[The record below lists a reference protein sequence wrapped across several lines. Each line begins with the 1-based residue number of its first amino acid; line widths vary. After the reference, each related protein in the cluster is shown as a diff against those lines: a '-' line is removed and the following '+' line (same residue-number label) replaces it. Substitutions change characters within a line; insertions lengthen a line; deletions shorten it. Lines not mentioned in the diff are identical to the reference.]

1 MNTKYLSFDNKLKE
15 KGIAFI
21 CDEPMKKHITF
32 KLGGNAKRFVTVN
45 NECELKTVLSAVNE
59 SYLRYFILGNGSNML
74 VCDEGFDGVVITLG
88 GEFSEIKL
96 LSESEISCGAGASLS
111 SLCAFARK
119 NSLSGLE
126 FAWGIPGS
134 AGGAAYMNAGA
145 YGGEMKDV
153 LASCE
158 HIDKNGNKGS
168 FSGEE
173 LSLGYRKSVYTDKD
187 FVITKLILNL
197 KKGDYDEI
205 NSKMGEL
212 MDKRKSKQ
220 PLEYPSAGSTFKRPE
235 GYFAAALIEECG
247 LKGLSVGDAEVSVKH
262 SGFVI
267 NKGKASCS
275 DVLNLIEKIK
285 AIVKEEKDVELE
297 CEVKLLK

>member
-1 MNTKYLSFDNKLKE
+1 MKYSGFDRKFTNS
-15 KGIAFI
+15 GIAFLT
-21 CDEPMKKHITF
+21 DEPMKKHITF
-32 KLGGNAKRFVTVN
+32 KLGGNAKRFLTVK
-45 NECELKTVLSAVNE
+45 NEAELSLVLSAVKENK
-59 SYLRYFILGNGSNML
+59 LAYFILGNGSNML
-74 VCDEGFDGVVITLG
+74 VSDEGFDGVVITLG

-96 LSESEISCGAGASLS
+96 MDSETISCGAGASLS

-153 LASCE
+153 LSLCE
-158 HIDKNGNKGS
+158 HMDLNGEKGMYKA
-168 FSGEE
+168 EE
-173 LSLGYRKSVYTDKD
+173 LELSYRKSTYTNKD
-187 FVITKLILNL
+187 LIITKLILKL
-197 KKGDYDEI
+197 KKGDYEEI
-205 NSKMGEL
+205 SAKMAEL
-212 MDKRKSKQ
+212 MEKRKSKQ

-247 LKGLSVGDAEVSVKH
+247 LKGEHVGDAEVSVKH
-262 SGFVI
+262 SGFII
-267 NKGKASCS
+267 NKGNATCS
-275 DVLNLIEKIK
+275 DVLSLIEK
-285 AIVKEEKDVELE
+285 VKEKVKEMKNVELE

>member
-1 MNTKYLSFDNKLKE
+1 MKYSGFDRKLTNS
-15 KGIAFI
+15 GIAFLT
-21 CDEPMKKHITF
+21 DEPMKKHITF
-32 KLGGNAKRFVTVN
+32 KLGGNAKRFLTVK
-45 NECELKTVLSAVNE
+45 NEAELSLVLSAVNE
-59 SYLRYFILGNGSNML
+59 NKLAYFILGNGSNML
-74 VCDEGFDGVVITLG
+74 VSDEGFDGVVITLG

-96 LSESEISCGAGASLS
+96 MDSETISCGAGASLS

-153 LASCE
+153 LSLCE
-158 HIDKNGNKGS
+158 HMDLNGEKGVYKAE
-168 FSGEE
+168 GLE
-173 LSLGYRKSVYTDKD
+173 LSYRKSTYTNKD
-187 FVITKLILNL
+187 LIITKLILKL
-197 KKGDYDEI
+197 KKGDYEEI
-205 NSKMGEL
+205 NAKMAEL
-212 MDKRKSKQ
+212 MEKRKSKQ

-247 LKGLSVGDAEVSVKH
+247 LKGEHVGDAEVSVKH
-262 SGFVI
+262 SGFII
-267 NKGKASCS
+267 NKGNATCS
-275 DVLNLIEKIK
+275 DVLSLIEK
-285 AIVKEEKDVELE
+285 VKEKVKEMKNVELE

>member
-1 MNTKYLSFDNKLKE
+1 MKYLSFDNKLNNN
-15 KGIAFI
+15 GIAFI

-45 NECELKTVLSAVNE
+45 NECELKEVLSAINE
-59 SYLRYFILGNGSNML
+59 SSLRYFILGNGSNML

-96 LSESEISCGAGASLS
+96 LSDTEISCGAGVSLS

-119 NSLSGLE
+119 NSLTGLE

-153 LASCE
+153 LTSCE
-158 HIDKNGNKGS
+158 HFDLSGNKGEYK
-168 FSGEE
+168 GEE
-173 LSLGYRKSVYTDKD
+173 LNLGYRKSAYTDKD
-187 FVITKLILNL
+187 FIITKLILNL

-205 NSKMGEL
+205 NAKMSEL

-267 NKGKASCS
+267 NKGNASCG

-285 AIVKEEKDVELE
+285 RIVKEEKNVELE

>member
-1 MNTKYLSFDNKLKE
+1 MKYLSFDSKLNNM
-15 KGIAFI
+15 GVAFLK
-21 CDEPMKKHITF
+21 DEPMKKHITF
-32 KLGGNAKRFVTVN
+32 QLGGNAKRFVTVN
-45 NECELKTVLSAVNE
+45 NAKELKAVLSAAQEN
-59 SYLRYFILGNGSNML
+59 SLRYFILGNGSNML
-74 VCDEGFDGVVITLG
+74 VSDEGFDGVVITLS
-88 GEFSEIKL
+88 GELSEIKL
-96 LSESEISCGAGASLS
+96 LSDTEISCGAGASLS

-119 NSLSGLE
+119 NSLCGLE
-126 FAWGIPGS
+126 FAWGIPGT

-153 LASCE
+153 LAACE
-158 HIDKNGNKGS
+158 HIDENGNEGK
-168 FSGEE
+168 FEGEK
-173 LSLGYRKSVYTDKD
+173 LSLGYRKSVYTDKG

-197 KKGDYDEI
+197 KKGEYNEI
-205 NSKMGEL
+205 NAKMNEL

-235 GYFAAALIEECG
+235 GYFAAALIEACG
-247 LKGLSVGDAEVSVKH
+247 LKGMAVGDAEVSVKH

-267 NKGKASCS
+267 NKGNASCS

-285 AIVKEEKDVELE
+285 ATVKEEKNVELE